1 MNTLLAAATS
11 VTSTTHNSLA
21 VDILSAAVFGG
32 TAILYAGLGETISER
47 AGVINVGT
55 EGTMLVGAL
64 AGFAG
69 AVSFGNVWLGV
80 LAGALA
86 GAALAAVHAFMVI
99 YRGASQLASGLV
111 ILFLAI
117 GLTDLY
123 GNSFVSTNMTN
134 GFNAIAIP
142 GLSKI
147 PFAGPVLFD
156 HDPLVYVSY
165 AMVPAVGWLVYRS
178 RWGLLLRTAG
188 ERPDVLN
195 VYGFS
200 ARKVR
205 FAAVVAGGALAG
217 VGGAQLATA
226 VAQSWAQDMT
236 AGRGFVAV
244 ALVIFAGWSPYR
256 VVIGAYLFG
265 AAITLGNEL
274 QIHGVK
280 VNPFLVDAIPYLL
293 TLIVLTAI
301 ARKQGHVVP
310 QSLGQNLQ

>member
-1 MNTLLAAATS
+1 MISVLAA
-11 VTSTTHNSLA
+11 VTSTHNSLA
-21 VDILSAAVFGG
+21 VDILAGAVSGG

-55 EGTMLVGAL
+55 EGTMLVGAP

-69 AVSFGNVWLGV
+69 AVSFSNVWLGV
-80 LAGALA
+80 LVGALA
-86 GAALAAVHAFMVI
+86 GAVLAAVHAFMVV

-111 ILFLAI
+111 VMFLAL

-123 GNSFVSTNMTN
+123 GNSYTSTNMTN

-142 GLSKI
+142 GLSRI
-147 PFAGPVLFD
+147 PYLGPVLFD

-165 AMVPAVGWLVYRS
+165 ALVPAVGWLVFRS
-178 RWGLLLRTAG
+178 RWGLLLRAAG

-200 ARKVR
+200 ARTVR
-205 FAAVVAGGALAG
+205 FSAVVAGGALAG

-226 VAQSWAQDMT
+226 VAQSWSQDMT

-244 ALVIFAGWSPYR
+244 ALVIFAGWNPYR
-256 VVIGAYLFG
+256 VVVGAYLFG
-265 AAITLGNEL
+265 AAITLGDEL

-280 VNPFLVDAIPYLL
+280 VNPFMIDSIPYLL
-293 TLIVLTAI
+293 TLIVLAAI

>member
-1 MNTLLAAATS
+1 MNSVLAAATS
-11 VTSTTHNSLA
+11 THNSLA
-21 VDILSAAVFGG
+21 VDILSGAVSGG

-80 LAGALA
+80 VVGALA
-86 GAALAAVHAFMVI
+86 GAVLAAVHAFMVV
-99 YRGASQLASGLV
+99 YRDASQLASGLV
-111 ILFLAI
+111 VMFLAL

-123 GNSFVSTNMTN
+123 GNSYTSTNMTN

-147 PFAGPVLFD
+147 PYLGPVFFD

-165 AMVPAVGWLVYRS
+165 ALVPAVGWLVFRS

-188 ERPDVLN
+188 EQPDVLN

-200 ARKVR
+200 ARTVR
-205 FAAVVAGGALAG
+205 FSAVVAGGALAG

-226 VAQSWAQDMT
+226 VAQSWSQDMT

-256 VVIGAYLFG
+256 VVAGAYLFG
-265 AAITLGNEL
+265 AAITLGDEL

-280 VNPFLVDAIPYLL
+280 VNPFMIDSIPYLL
-293 TLIVLTAI
+293 TLIVLAAI

>member
-1 MNTLLAAATS
+1 MTSLLAAVATS
-11 VTSTTHNSLA
+11 ATSSHSLA
-21 VDILSAAVFGG
+21 VDILTGAIFGG

-64 AGFAG
+64 AGYAG
-69 AVSFGNVWLGV
+69 AVSFHNVWLGV
-80 LAGALA
+80 LVGALA
-86 GAALAAVHAFMVI
+86 GAALAAVHAVMVV

-111 ILFLAI
+111 VMFLAI

-123 GNSFVSTNMTN
+123 GNSYVSTNITD

-147 PFAGPVLFD
+147 PYLGAIFFD

-165 AMVPAVGWLVYRS
+165 AMVPAVGWLIFRS

-226 VAQSWAQDMT
+226 VAQSWSQDMT

-244 ALVIFAGWSPYR
+244 ALVIFAGWNPYR
-256 VVIGAYLFG
+256 VVAGAYLFG

-280 VNPFLVDAIPYLL
+280 VNPFLVDSIPYLL

>member
-1 MNTLLAAATS
+1 VNSLLAAATS
-11 VTSTTHNSLA
+11 THNSLA
-21 VDILSAAVFGG
+21 VDILAGAVSGG

-80 LAGALA
+80 VVGALA
-86 GAALAAVHAFMVI
+86 GAVLAAVHAFMVV
-99 YRGASQLASGLV
+99 YRDASQLASGLV
-111 ILFLAI
+111 VMFLAL

-123 GNSFVSTNMTN
+123 GNSYTSTNMTN

-142 GLSKI
+142 GLSRI
-147 PFAGPVLFD
+147 PLLGPVFFD

-165 AMVPAVGWLVYRS
+165 ALVPAVGWLVFRS

-188 ERPDVLN
+188 EQPDVLN

-200 ARKVR
+200 ARTVR
-205 FAAVVAGGALAG
+205 FSAVVAGGALAG

-226 VAQSWAQDMT
+226 VAQSWSQDMT

-256 VVIGAYLFG
+256 VVAGAYLFG
-265 AAITLGNEL
+265 AAITLGDEL

-280 VNPFLVDAIPYLL
+280 VNPFMIDSIPYLL
-293 TLIVLTAI
+293 TLIVLAAI

>member
-1 MNTLLAAATS
+1 MSALLAAAAS
-11 VTSTTHNSLA
+11 AHNSLA
-21 VDILSAAVFGG
+21 VDILAGAVSGG

-69 AVSFGNVWLGV
+69 AVSFSNVWLGV
-80 LAGALA
+80 LVGALA
-86 GAALAAVHAFMVI
+86 GAALAAVHAFMVV

-111 ILFLAI
+111 VMFLAI

-123 GNSFVSTNMTN
+123 GNSYVSTNMTN

-147 PFAGPVLFD
+147 PFLGPVFFD

-165 AMVPAVGWLVYRS
+165 AMVPVVGWLVFRS

-188 ERPDVLN
+188 EQPDVLN

-200 ARKVR
+200 ARTVR
-205 FAAVVAGGALAG
+205 FRAVVAGGVLAG

-226 VAQSWAQDMT
+226 VAQSWSQDMT

-256 VVIGAYLFG
+256 VVLGAYLFG

-280 VNPFLVDAIPYLL
+280 VNPFMIDSIPYLL
-293 TLIVLTAI
+293 TLIVLAAI

-310 QSLGQNLQ
+310 QSLGQNLP

>member
-1 MNTLLAAATS
+1 
-11 VTSTTHNSLA
+11 
-21 VDILSAAVFGG
+21 
-32 TAILYAGLGETISER
+32 
-47 AGVINVGT
+47 
-55 EGTMLVGAL
+55 MLV
-64 AGFAG
+64 
-69 AVSFGNVWLGV
+69 
-80 LAGALA
+80 GALA
-86 GAALAAVHAFMVI
+86 GAALAAVHAFMVV

-165 AMVPAVGWLVYRS
+165 VDGARRWLA
-178 RWGLLLRTAG
+178 GLPVALGTAAANGGGTPRRPERLR
-188 ERPDVLN
+188 VLCAQ
-195 VYGFS
+195 GPL
-200 ARKVR
+200 RGGR
-205 FAAVVAGGALAG
+205 RGGALAG

-280 VNPFLVDAIPYLL
+280 VNPFLVDSIPYLL

-310 QSLGQNLQ
+310 QSLGQNLP